1 LLKKHSELKK
11 VLICAD
17 SFGIIDPD
25 FPDLHFS
32 EKILDNTPPVFEL
45 HNLAHGGDSNAL
57 IVLQLLQ
64 GLQFDPDFVILL
76 FTSTHRHVIDKNK
89 NVHYPK
95 DVSVDALKE
104 FRHDRYATSSTVVLG
119 KESISNLIDNWNT
132 TVISDEFEIMKNYF
146 LIHYCF
152 QLLEKKNIPFC
163 YSLGGMGKVD
173 YSSIVDKN
181 FIKNHINEYSSQAL
195 KINLWN
201 HHCNQPRPYFHVN
214 DDSIQSAFANEC
226 IHHLRNANIL

>member
-1 LLKKHSELKK
+1 MLKKHNELKK

-17 SFGIIDPD
+17 SFGVIDTD
-25 FPDLHFS
+25 FPALHFS
-32 EKILDNTPPVFEL
+32 EKILDQTPPVFEL

-76 FTSTHRHVIDKNK
+76 FTSTHRHEIDTNK
-89 NVHYPK
+89 NVYYPK

-104 FRHDRYATSSTVVLG
+104 FRHDRYTTSSVMQDN
-119 KESISNLIDNWNT
+119 ESISNLIKDWNT

-152 QLLEKKNIPFC
+152 QLLEKQNIPFC
-163 YSLGGMGKVD
+163 YSLGGMDKVD
-173 YSSIVDKN
+173 YSSIVNKN

-214 DDSIQSAFANEC
+214 NDIIQSAFANEC
-226 IHHLRNANIL
+226 IHHLRNASII